1 MRIRVGKSRIKG
13 QNTKRRSG
21 VIAVYCIYTY
31 TSLCIY
37 IYIIHNIYIYIFTI
51 VTILNRI
58 LCIANWMFWLNM
70 KFLWLSNS
78 LPDVPWKIA
87 QKRLHPSTSFYIP
100 TKMLFNTI
108 GLSAF
113 IPRGIPTIMPLYS
126 HDIPGY
132 SPARSSCWV
141 SLHPWA
147 LRRSTTVVW
156 SREVSAT
163 SCF

>member
-31 TSLCIY
+31 TSLC
-37 IYIIHNIYIYIFTI
+37 IYIYIFTI